1 MIYNIVE
8 VTALNAT
15 KEQWKYDG
23 DERVWVG
30 KYKNSQNTLHWH
42 NDCEL
47 IYAECGALDVV
58 AGGVCYR
65 LNAGGA
71 MFIQSGMLHR
81 INAVEPNTV
90 LLTIIFDYKII
101 SDFANSIELSSPVLT
116 KDYGIPKTYARLL
129 SALKGQAPLYIYETA
144 AEVNRLTLD
153 IFKTEPTEQKR
164 TSSPTDA
171 KIKALLSDIQNR
183 YDSYTLLD
191 AAEFMGMNASYL
203 SRFFTEKTGM
213 HFTKYVNCVRIE
225 NAVEMLSCGDYNVTE
240 VAVKCGFG
248 TIRNFNRMFKLLTGY
263 SPSHLPRGYE
273 FLPTATDDGKTV
285 NPTLSGCE
293 LIECSSKK

>member
-1 MIYNIVE
+1 MS
-8 VTALNAT
+8 AT

-58 AGGVCYR
+58 SDGVCYR

-81 INAVEPNTV
+81 INAVEPNTL
-90 LLTIIFDYKII
+90 LLTIIFDHKII
-101 SDFANSIELSSPVLT
+101 GDFTSSVALSSPVLT
-116 KDYGIPKTYARLL
+116 GDHGIPEVYSRLL
-129 SALKGQAPLYIYETA
+129 SALKTKEPLYIYETA
-144 AEVNRLTLD
+144 AEVNRLMLD
-153 IFKTEPTEQKR
+153 IFKTERTEQIKPK
-164 TSSPTDA
+164 SPTDA
-171 KIKALLSDIQNR
+171 KIKALLSDIQKR
-183 YDSYTLLD
+183 FDSYTLNN

-203 SRFFTEKTGM
+203 SRFFTEKTGT
-213 HFTKYVNCVRIE
+213 HFMRYVNCVKIE
-225 NAVEMLSCGDYNVTE
+225 KSVEMLTSGDCNVTE

-248 TIRNFNRMFKLLTGY
+248 TIRNFNRMFKILTGY
-263 SPSHLPRGYE
+263 SPSSLPRGYV
-273 FLPTATDDGKTV
+273 FTAAATDLDDPV
-285 NPTLSGCE
+285 NPTLNGCE
-293 LIECSSKK
+293 LVESSSGTI